1 MKPITIPLSIKK
13 DFIYRTLQLIA
24 ELNKGIEGKYL
35 IIESDESAYINSLAD
50 ISDIGLRH
58 KLMLEAFAKVLT
70 E

>member
-13 DFIYRTLQLIA
+13 DFMYRTLQLIA

-50 ISDIGLRH
+50 VSDIGLRH
-58 KLMLEAFAKVLT
+58 KLMLEAFAKVLS

>member
-1 MKPITIPLSIKK
+1 MKSVTIPLSIRKE
-13 DFIYRTLQLIA
+13 FMYRTLQLIA

-35 IIESDESAYINSLAD
+35 IIESDELAYINSLAD
-50 ISDIGLRH
+50 IADIGLRH